1 MIIDNNMT
9 NFENDIEISNY
20 STKKGLELFVECKE
34 CDFLKENQ
42 KQSINVN
49 LCIAYAKRKIE
60 SYATTF
66 DNVSI
71 CLGFGKG
78 DILAISE
85 IAQELS
91 QSNRNTYE
99 YQA

>member
-9 NFENDIEISNY
+9 EFERDIEISNY
-20 STKKGLELFVECKE
+20 STKKGFELFAECKASE
-34 CDFLKENQ
+34 ILTENQ

-66 DNVSI
+66 DHASI
-71 CLGFGKG
+71 CIGFGKS
-78 DILAISE
+78 DIIAISE

-91 QSNRNTYE
+91 QSNHNADE